1 MQTRCNVCNNKQ
13 RWDNYKCKCEF
24 KQLIYK
30 GIYDKRFIWSPSS
43 CEYECD
49 KSCDVGEYLNF
60 ENCKF
65 RKTLIDK
72 LVEECSENTD
82 GNEMTNV
89 TLNKHK
95 NVRRSCTIYIVLFSH
110 IFVVNLSIS
119 SVFIYFYWYL
129 KRDTNITNIISS
141 TKTTIYETY
150 KWKIS
155 SKFILIVHIPFLM
168 I

>member
-13 RWDNYKCKCEF
+13 RWNNYKWKCEF

-89 TLNKHK
+89 TLN
-95 NVRRSCTIYIVLFSH
+95 NIVLFSH
-110 IFVVNLSIS
+110 IFVVNISIS
-119 SVFIYFYWYL
+119 SVFIYFYQYL

>member
-1 MQTRCNVCNNKQ
+1 
-13 RWDNYKCKCEF
+13 
-24 KQLIYK
+24 
-30 GIYDKRFIWSPSS
+30 
-43 CEYECD
+43 
-49 KSCDVGEYLNF
+49 
-60 ENCKF
+60 
-65 RKTLIDK
+65 
-72 LVEECSENTD
+72 
-82 GNEMTNV
+82 MTNV

-110 IFVVNLSIS
+110 IFVVNISIS

-155 SKFILIVHIPFLM
+155 SKFILMVHIPFLM

>member
-13 RWDNYKCKCEF
+13 RWNNYKCKCEF

-60 ENCKF
+60 ENFKF
-65 RKTLIDK
+65 RKRLIDK

-89 TLNKHK
+89 TLN
-95 NVRRSCTIYIVLFSH
+95 NIVLFSH
-110 IFVVNLSIS
+110 IFVVNISIS
-119 SVFIYFYWYL
+119 SVFIYFYQYL